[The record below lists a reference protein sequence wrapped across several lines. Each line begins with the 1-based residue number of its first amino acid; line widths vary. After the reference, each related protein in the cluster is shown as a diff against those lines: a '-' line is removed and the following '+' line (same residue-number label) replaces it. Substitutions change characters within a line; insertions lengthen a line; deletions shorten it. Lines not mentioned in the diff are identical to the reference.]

1 MRTSMSKPLILAA
14 SALLLGTFAACSGGA
29 EESAAPPPRGGPA
42 PAPDP
47 VTLASR
53 PNAQGGERIYVEKC
67 IMCHGANGMGSG
79 LLARRIDV
87 PDLEQRKDLDK
98 SYVIMAARHG
108 IGNMPAIPRG
118 EVSDA
123 QLEQIADYLAS
134 GKGPAGAPAGG
145 GQ

>member
-1 MRTSMSKPLILAA
+1 MTKPLAFAVAA
-14 SALLLGTFAACSGGA
+14 LMLGTFAACSSGA
-29 EESAAPPPRGGPA
+29 EEAAPPPPRGGPA

-47 VTLASR
+47 VTLAMR
-53 PNAQGGERIYVEKC
+53 PAAQGGEKAYVEKC

-87 PDLEQRKDLDK
+87 PDLEKRTDLDRN
-98 SYVIMAARHG
+98 YVILAARHG

-134 GKGPAGAPAGG
+134 GKGPAGG